1 MENSVF
7 VMTGDKPIAETSL
20 KRLVVQHQSIGFSH
34 IEDKAI
40 VNDGEVFEDF
50 GSMTTVWGDRGH
62 YPRVDD
68 YDDLYH
74 DLIKGLGNLTNRRI
88 VNLIRSSDVKSIDP
102 ASYWIAHNAALSQKS
117 LVRSAAIDATDSKL
131 PFSLPNTI
139 VSGGGFAPSGLKS
152 KHEVPYR
159 PRVTFEDI
167 SDDWLTIANLRVG
180 RALKAIRVAQAIRA
194 TPIAVDS
201 INTNISLEYL
211 TSNSSVYKQHSSIID
226 FSFEYSVID
235 NDKLEGVLKDASWED
250 VLHIR
255 KKTLPILAQTK
266 SLISKKMNKM
276 DQYDNKSPEELINF
290 VTNLHHEFLNLKER
304 EYEAWEALRIG
315 SVLKAGGTV
324 GAAVGAWNLGSAI
337 IPMTMGVTES
347 ITSLLATG
355 LVASAAMKD
364 ELQALIPAR
373 RKLKEHPLFI
383 LDGCKSLPLSE
394 IAIQSV

>member
-7 VMTGDKPIAETSL
+7 VMTGDKPITGTTL
-20 KRLVVQHQSIGFSH
+20 KRLVVQHHSIGFSH
-34 IEDKAI
+34 ISDKAI
-40 VNDGEVFEDF
+40 VNDGEVTEDF
-50 GSMTTVWGDRGH
+50 GAMTTIWSDRGH
-62 YPRVDD
+62 YPRADG
-68 YDDLYH
+68 YEDLYH
-74 DLIKGLGNLTNRRI
+74 DLVKDIGSLINRRV
-88 VNLIRSSDVKSIDP
+88 VNLIRSTDVKSIDP

-117 LVRSAAIDATDSKL
+117 LVRSAAIDATDTKT

-139 VSGGGFAPSGLKS
+139 VSGLEIAPSGLKS
-152 KHEVPYR
+152 KYDVPYR
-159 PRVTFEDI
+159 PRATFEDI
-167 SDDWLTIANLRVG
+167 NDDWLTIANLRIG

-194 TPIAVDS
+194 TPIAVDP
-201 INTNISLEYL
+201 INTNISLDYL
-211 TSNSSVYKQHSSIID
+211 KSNSSVYKQHSSIVD

-235 NDKLEGVLKDASWED
+235 NDKLEEVLKDASWKD

-255 KKTLPILAQTK
+255 KQTLPVLAQTK

-290 VTNLHHEFLNLKER
+290 VTNLHYEFLTLKEK

-315 SVLKAGGTV
+315 SVLKTGGTF

-394 IAIQSV
+394 IA